1 MESSGMKKSGIL
13 IVISGPSATGT
24 GTVCKSLMEVNP
36 NLEYSTS
43 VTTREPRK
51 GEKEG
56 INYFFRTPEEF
67 QQMIRQDELLE
78 WAEVYGNF
86 YGTPRSHVQAYLES
100 GKDIVLEI
108 DTQGALQV
116 KSRFP
121 QGVFI
126 FLMPP
131 SLEELACRIQKR
143 GSETPEAMERRLKS
157 ARLEIGSAFQ
167 YNYLVVNDDV
177 DQAVFQIQQILAA
190 EKCRMDRNL
199 YAVNQ
204 MQQYGSI
211 K

>member
-13 IVISGPSATGT
+13 IVISGPSATGK

>member
-1 MESSGMKKSGIL
+1 MLS
-13 IVISGPSATGT
+13 PS
-24 GTVCKSLMEVNP
+24 C
-36 NLEYSTS
+36 
-43 VTTREPRK
+43 
-51 GEKEG
+51 
-56 INYFFRTPEEF
+56 
-67 QQMIRQDELLE
+67 
-78 WAEVYGNF
+78 
-86 YGTPRSHVQAYLES
+86 
-100 GKDIVLEI
+100 
-108 DTQGALQV
+108 
-116 KSRFP
+116 
-121 QGVFI
+121 
-126 FLMPP
+126 LMPP

>member
-13 IVISGPSATGT
+13 IVISGPSTTGK

>member
-1 MESSGMKKSGIL
+1 MKKSGIL
-13 IVISGPSATGT
+13 IVISGPSATGK

>member
-13 IVISGPSATGT
+13 IVISGPSATGK
-24 GTVCKSLMEVNP
+24 GTVCKNLMEVNP

>member
-13 IVISGPSATGT
+13 IVISGPSATGK
-24 GTVCKSLMEVNP
+24 GTVCKSLMEMNP

>member
-13 IVISGPSATGT
+13 IVISGPSATGK

-43 VTTREPRK
+43 VTPREPRK